1 MEKIILVVLEKMKIK
16 LNKKF
21 YNKKAVKEALDKFK
35 GVCAG
40 EIINNDMMIELEED
54 DKDLE
59 KEFCNY
65 VLGLMKNK
73 HQV

>member
-1 MEKIILVVLEKMKIK
+1 MEIITKKMKIK

-21 YNKKAVKEALDKFK
+21 YNKGAVEEALDKFK
-35 GVCAG
+35 GICAVK
-40 EIINNDMMIELEED
+40 IINDEMIIELEGD
-54 DKDLE
+54 NGDLE

-73 HQV
+73 HTV